1 MSNLNTKLFNAG
13 LLFLFVFFVLAFGL
27 WIGYLGGTVFDHF
40 MGTNI
45 RPIYTLGSLVGIGIS
60 IAVSQSSKSGPEN
73 LQNGLGMVFLGPFI
87 SLIVAAPAAVFF
99 SGTCQEFIT
108 MIGYDGNIYGLAF
121 FGTFTGA
128 IIKLVTSLPFWVFN
142 KKW

>member
-1 MSNLNTKLFNAG
+1 
-13 LLFLFVFFVLAFGL
+13 
-27 WIGYLGGTVFDHF
+27 